1 MINRCTPLVLAVKPL
16 LLYSVCYRAFILK
29 IMTESDRKYY
39 EAREREDAKRA
50 KALSKAAYRG
60 EKSVEWHKTNQ
71 LTAATLPDFKKAMK
85 QADKEWDSLNAL

>member
-1 MINRCTPLVLAVKPL
+1 
-16 LLYSVCYRAFILK
+16 
-29 IMTESDRKYY
+29 MTESDRKYY
-39 EAREREDAKRA
+39 EAREREDAKMA

-85 QADKEWDSLNAL
+85 QADKEWESLYTMLAIWLR

>member
-1 MINRCTPLVLAVKPL
+1 
-16 LLYSVCYRAFILK
+16 
-29 IMTESDRKYY
+29 MTESDRKYY

-85 QADKEWDSLNAL
+85 QADKEWESLNAL